1 MILLSIFYICSAFDK
16 LSVVVEEELGGV
28 GEGLCEEKEEE
39 SDCFTLLNVF
49 EACNTHPGE
58 FGSPGRADPQ
68 LKISALVKKSY
79 R

>member
-1 MILLSIFYICSAFDK
+1 M
-16 LSVVVEEELGGV
+16 VEEELGGV

-68 LKISALVKKSY
+68 LKFSASVKKIISLI
-79 R
+79 